1 MAARIRDAGTGS
13 GISIS
18 PIRDPRC
25 TLEPLPSDGEV
36 TEVDPPMS
44 LNPGQP
50 AATDPGLFP
59 IPPGPERRKVVQKY
73 RALAEAIGRTWTAT
87 VRSDVALYPGSRF
100 DIDCEQVV
108 IDAASA
114 SVIARTI
121 DQQFENLLAPNDQD
135 TYKKF
140 RDNDTDGRIVRG
152 LTLIRNADTHAD
164 SVIEMDSNRVVGGMA
179 GWRVF
184 PVWKAHADL
193 PAEIQNLSGTAPGV
207 HKRYRDW
214 VAGRLVVETLLDV
227 LRFYDRCDPSLARR
241 SDSGDLEGFP
251 LRDLGAPGY
260 DCLHPYWLRENELSE
275 QLLDRFKTMAPT
287 GLGRR
292 IHRAVP
298 HADTTLLV
306 GVTALGGH
314 GMSFIESAEQV
325 ARDIAG
331 GYVYTAATRDGDV
344 VVEQRDGVL
353 MVEADALADVELPAS
368 DGEESLAEDGTDD
381 RICASW
387 EAQMSDAFWYREHRR
402 PVP

>member
-1 MAARIRDAGTGS
+1 
-13 GISIS
+13 
-18 PIRDPRC
+18 
-25 TLEPLPSDGEV
+25 
-36 TEVDPPMS
+36 MS

-50 AATDPGLFP
+50 AATDLGLFP
-59 IPPGPERRKVVQKY
+59 VPAGPERRKVVQKY
-73 RALAEAIGRTWTAT
+73 RALAEAIARTWTAT
-87 VRSDVALYPGSRF
+87 VRSDVALHPGSRF

-108 IDAASA
+108 IDAANA

-121 DQQFENLLAPNDQD
+121 DQQFEKLLAPNDQD
-135 TYKKF
+135 PYKKF
-140 RDNDTDGRIVRG
+140 RDDDTDGRIVRG

-193 PAEIQNLSGTAPGV
+193 PAEIQNLRGTAPGV

-214 VAGRLVVETLLDV
+214 VAGRLVVETLLDAM
-227 LRFYDRCDPSLARR
+227 RFFDRCDPSLARR
-241 SDSGDLEGFP
+241 SESGDLEGFP
-251 LRDLGAPGY
+251 LGDLGAPGY

-275 QLLDRFKTMAPT
+275 QLLDRFKNMVPT

-306 GVTALGGH
+306 GVTALRGY
-314 GMSFIESAEQV
+314 GMSFIESTEQV
-325 ARDIAG
+325 ARDISG
-331 GYVYTAATRDGDV
+331 GYVYTAATKNGDIV
-344 VVEQRDGVL
+344 VTHREGVL
-353 MVEADALADVELPAS
+353 MLGAEMFAEVELTAS
-368 DGEESLAEDGTDD
+368 ESGEVFAQDTDD
-381 RICASW
+381 RIRASW

-402 PVP
+402 PAA